1 VNKRVRTPPP
11 PATTNAEFQPGLFDG
26 ERPPSPWPDAAIFP
40 HNEDGNKVKAQMTG
54 LLAAADDALLI
65 SPATD
70 LGSLFGM
77 LTQWT
82 AEKGRPLRLLLGKPP
97 NMPWQGPFRVR
108 PGGVGAQIRELWM
121 ETGLDVA
128 TMGQAVRVI
137 ALMKANGIK
146 ARVFNDDAREMDARL
161 VVTDEAAIVGSSGL
175 TRSGL
180 EADVQSNIKIE
191 REDKQKYQAAKRF
204 AEELWKNGADW
215 TDELEKLL
223 RALVHLCTW
232 QEALARA
239 CALVLDGDWAKKIDG
254 TKPRAPLWPH
264 QEVALSRGLYLLD
277 QCGGLIVADATG
289 SGKTKLGAA
298 LFAAAL
304 RRRRSRQSGREDC
317 ALAFVPPGVKRDW
330 EAELGQSIG
339 MQRVESHGLLSGS
352 EETGNGVRESIQAAR
367 LLGIDEAHNFLNLSK
382 RTQALRQHL
391 ADEVILF
398 TATPINRGAS
408 DLLPLLALIGADNL
422 DDEQLATVK
431 RLLPARRSK
440 GAFTIAPEDEEALR
454 AVLRQFLIRRTRAH
468 IQQYVKE
475 KPEKYQDKAGK
486 SLRYPKHTSVEYP
499 LVLSAAD
506 AQIVQQI
513 NAEARKLKG
522 IGWFGDKLELYSTWG
537 ALGVSEDQ
545 ALKRIVKSTAALAR
559 YHLIHSLR
567 SSRAAVIEHIE
578 GTVSAAK
585 FAELVNSPT
594 LTRKENPGQLYKLV
608 DHEIP
613 EWKFT
618 DGLREQAPRWLIDE
632 TAHRAACEEETARYV
647 KIAELVRRLSDDRER
662 QKVDMLM
669 RYHRKHKLLLA
680 FDHSLI
686 TLELFERL
694 LTESQARRWR
704 SSPGEGALAKNS
716 GPGAR
721 LR

>member
-1 VNKRVRTPPP
+1 MNKRVRTPPP

-97 NMPWQGPFRVR
+97 EVPWKGPFRAR

-121 ETGLDVA
+121 QKGLDVA

-137 ALMKANGIK
+137 ALLKTKGIE
-146 ARVFNDDAREMDARL
+146 ARLFTDDLRAMDARM

-180 EADVQSNIKIE
+180 EADVQSNIRIE
-191 REDKQKYQAAKRF
+191 REDTQKYQAARRF
-204 AEELWKNGADW
+204 AEELWKKGLDW

-304 RRRRSRQSGREDC
+304 RRRRSRQSRQDDC

-330 EAELGQSIG
+330 EVELGQSIG
-339 MQRVESHGLLSGS
+339 KQQVESHGLLSGS
-352 EETGNGVRESIQAAR
+352 EEADNGVKEAIQGAR
-367 LLGIDEAHNFLNLSK
+367 LLG
-382 RTQALRQHL
+382 L
-391 ADEVILF
+391 A
-398 TATPINRGAS
+398 RGS
-408 DLLPLLALIGADNL
+408 HRNALIFIEPLEVQAELGVAVEVVGEVRECRAN
-422 DDEQLATVK
+422 DDGMSGFQHPEVGVVEGEV
-431 RLLPARRSK
+431 PARRQNALD
-440 GAFTIAPEDEEALR
+440 GVQHGRLPRVTRPDDGRGDAEACEYQDQREVALR
-454 AVLRQFLIRRTRAH
+454 GRDCRHPADQLRDM
-468 IQQYVKE
+468 E
-475 KPEKYQDKAGK
+475 GP
-486 SLRYPKHTSVEYP
+486 RY
-499 LVLSAAD
+499 A
-506 AQIVQQI
+506 I
-513 NAEARKLKG
+513 
-522 IGWFGDKLELYSTWG
+522 
-537 ALGVSEDQ
+537 
-545 ALKRIVKSTAALAR
+545 
-559 YHLIHSLR
+559 
-567 SSRAAVIEHIE
+567 
-578 GTVSAAK
+578 
-585 FAELVNSPT
+585 
-594 LTRKENPGQLYKLV
+594 
-608 DHEIP
+608 
-613 EWKFT
+613 
-618 DGLREQAPRWLIDE
+618 
-632 TAHRAACEEETARYV
+632 
-647 KIAELVRRLSDDRER
+647 
-662 QKVDMLM
+662 
-669 RYHRKHKLLLA
+669 
-680 FDHSLI
+680 
-686 TLELFERL
+686 
-694 LTESQARRWR
+694 
-704 SSPGEGALAKNS
+704 
-716 GPGAR
+716 
-721 LR
+721 